1 MITFFGS
8 DQYSE
13 IVRSAII
20 NDGRFELGEKGNLG
34 IVASYGKII
43 SNEEILGFEYGIL
56 NLHPSLLPKYRGAS
70 PVQTAILNNEKETG
84 ITIIKIDEKVD
95 HGPIL
100 AQVKEI
106 ILPTDTSETLYNRLF
121 KIGADLL
128 LQLLPDYLAGRAKL
142 FPQDHTKATFTKR
155 LTRDDGKIDW
165 EKPADHNERFIRA
178 MHPWPGAWTEIEM
191 QSTKAPKHQSSESLP
206 LCCSEAKRIKILKAH
221 LENSKLVLDMVQL
234 EGKNPVTWKQFCEG
248 YPELVISFRS

>member
-20 NDGRFELGEKGNLG
+20 KDGRFELGENGELG
-34 IVASYGKII
+34 IIASYGKII
-43 SNEEILGFEYGIL
+43 PDVTISGFKYGIL

-100 AQVKEI
+100 VQTKEA
-106 ILPTDTSETLYNRLF
+106 ILPADTSETLYKRLF
-121 KIGADLL
+121 KIGADMLL
-128 LQLLPDYLAGRAKL
+128 KILPDYLAGQAKL
-142 FPQDHTKATFTKR
+142 LPQNHSAATFTKR

-165 EKPADHNERFIRA
+165 QKPADFNERFIRA
-178 MHPWPGAWTEIEM
+178 MFPWPGAWAEIEM

-206 LCCSEAKRIKILKAH
+206 LCSSDAGIKRLKIIKAH
-221 LENSKLVLDMVQL
+221 LEGSKLIPDMVQL
-234 EGKNPVTWKQFCEG
+234 EGKNPVTWKQFQQG
-248 YPELVISFRS
+248 YPSFSLI